1 MVNTVSPAD
10 LKQQVYILIPL
21 TLITFKQILSDNTFH
36 VRKVV
41 N

>member
-21 TLITFKQILSDNTFH
+21 TLIAFKQILSDNTIH